1 MKRLLVILIMLGLIL
16 TGCAGIKETT
26 KGEESP
32 EEVITQQE
40 TKEPVESETT
50 ETEEPSKPEESTS
63 PDGWDVSIGSKVWGD
78 KTPLNEA
85 DVPEVCRGTIIDWM
99 YTDFGLVI
107 ISSDKYVVFTA
118 ALRTPENKRL

>member
-1 MKRLLVILIMLGLIL
+1 MRSNTIRMVRMTTRSLRSSPIILDTFCRVRNKRHEQQNALGLLEVISMKRLLVILIMLGLIL

-50 ETEEPSKPEESTS
+50 ET
-63 PDGWDVSIGSKVWGD
+63 
-78 KTPLNEA
+78 
-85 DVPEVCRGTIIDWM
+85 
-99 YTDFGLVI
+99 
-107 ISSDKYVVFTA
+107 
-118 ALRTPENKRL
+118 

>member
-16 TGCAGIKETT
+16 TGCAGIKENT

-50 ETEEPSKPEESTS
+50 ET
-63 PDGWDVSIGSKVWGD
+63 
-78 KTPLNEA
+78 
-85 DVPEVCRGTIIDWM
+85 
-99 YTDFGLVI
+99 
-107 ISSDKYVVFTA
+107 
-118 ALRTPENKRL
+118 